1 MPLGVQNKDNI
12 FTHSFASLTL
22 SMKILSLFFTP
33 RGTLLHFSSLITS
46 IIVII
51 FTETT
56 KSAREVARQQR
67 RRNYS
72 QQGTTSNNKKD
83 GDQMKTV

>member
-1 MPLGVQNKDNI
+1 M
-12 FTHSFASLTL
+12 F
-22 SMKILSLFFTP
+22 
-33 RGTLLHFSSLITS
+33 
-46 IIVII
+46 

-83 GDQMKTV
+83 GDQMKTVRNKMSRGIAVVTKFA